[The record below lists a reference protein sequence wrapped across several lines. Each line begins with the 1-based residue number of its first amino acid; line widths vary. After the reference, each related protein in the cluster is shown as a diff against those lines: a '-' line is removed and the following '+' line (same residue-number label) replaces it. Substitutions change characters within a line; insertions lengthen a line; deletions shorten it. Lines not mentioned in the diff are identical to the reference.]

1 MLELKIN
8 PAKYAQ
14 YKLLYKDKSFDFVV
28 KPPAAVQL
36 LEAAKLKSGLVNQI
50 VKKVALLGMLSK
62 QLLKIKW

>member
-28 KPPAAVQL
+28 KPPASPVIGSCK
-36 LEAAKLKSGLVNQI
+36 AKVRSVNQI
-50 VKKVALLGMLSK
+50 VKVASVTWDKLEL
-62 QLLKIKW
+62 LLKIKW